1 MLNDLTED
9 EILSLAKKGN
19 DEAINFIISKYRS
32 TAEALATKWIN
43 SPIELE
49 DLIQEG
55 SIGILAAIKSYDSA
69 KGAAFS
75 SYCYTCVYNS
85 IKTALRRVSRKKD
98 VPSGNVVPLEEEF
111 VDNRVS
117 VLSAEDDFLALESV
131 SLLIEQLDEKLSKL
145 ENEVLRLYISGCS
158 YNEIGGR
165 LGKSEKAIN
174 NAMQRIRKKLKEIS
188 FGN

>member
-1 MLNDLTED
+1 MLNGLTEA

-19 DEAINFIISKYRS
+19 DEALNFIISKYRS

-43 SPIELE
+43 SPIEQE

-55 SIGILAAIKSYDSA
+55 SIGILAAIKSYNAA

-85 IKTALRRVSRKKD
+85 IKTALRKVNRKKD
-98 VPSGNVVPLEEEF
+98 VPSGNVVPLDEDF
-111 VDNRVS
+111 VDGKVS
-117 VLSAEDDFLALESV
+117 MLSAEDAFLAQESV
-131 SLLIEQLDEKLSKL
+131 SELIKQLDNNLSGL
-145 ENEVLRLYISGCS
+145 ENEVLRFYISGCS
-158 YNEIGGR
+158 YSEIGSR

-174 NAMQRIRKKLKEIS
+174 NAMQRIRKKLKEVS